1 LLFCKGIADKLF
13 LEIIPPRSPSVTPPA
28 PTPDCA
34 SANEVLL
41 LWSGTE
47 VTPASMVSNTED
59 NCSDPVQL
67 SFSPDFTAAHGSY
80 FAAKIDS
87 CGLEPGSDLS
97 AEEEGTAPRSEEEQA
112 FTTPS
117 DLDLRIYPNPFQRQF
132 TLELD
137 LEHSAPVSVELY
149 SLTGGRVSTLLSGE
163 QLPAGTQRL
172 TIDGSRLPAGIY
184 MLSVSANGKRTTRRV
199 VRMQ

>member
-1 LLFCKGIADKLF
+1 
-13 LEIIPPRSPSVTPPA
+13 
-28 PTPDCA
+28 
-34 SANEVLL
+34 
-41 LWSGTE
+41 
-47 VTPASMVSNTED
+47 
-59 NCSDPVQL
+59 
-67 SFSPDFTAAHGSY
+67 
-80 FAAKIDS
+80 KIDS
-87 CGLEPGSDLS
+87 CGLEPGSDLTTEDFRS
-97 AEEEGTAPRSEEEQA
+97 APRSEEEQA

-117 DLDLRIYPNPFQRQF
+117 DLALRIYPNPFQGQF

-137 LEHSAPVSVELY
+137 LEQPVPVSIELY

-184 MLSVSANGKRTTRRV
+184 MLSVTANGERTARRV